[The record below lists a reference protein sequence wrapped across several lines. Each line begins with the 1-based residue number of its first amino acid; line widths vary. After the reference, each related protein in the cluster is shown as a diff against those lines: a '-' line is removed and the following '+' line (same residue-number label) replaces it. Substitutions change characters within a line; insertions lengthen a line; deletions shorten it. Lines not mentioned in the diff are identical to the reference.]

1 MLDRIQPWGV
11 LRVQENVR
19 LETSCRLVDG
29 RVLVN
34 RGVVHEDHD
43 VLVLG
48 LLVNPQL
55 LQGPVQEVVEH
66 HRVGASLS
74 DLGRDHAVLGH
85 SSDHRERVAGQF
97 LGPLLAL

>member
-1 MLDRIQPWGV
+1 MVEQLLDRVEPGRV
-11 LRVQENVR
+11 LRVEQDVR

-55 LQGPVQEVVEH
+55 LQGAVQEVKPE
-66 HRVGASLS
+66 AS
-74 DLGRDHAVLGH
+74 
-85 SSDHRERVAGQF
+85 
-97 LGPLLAL
+97 

>member
-1 MLDRIQPWGV
+1 MVEQLLDRVEPRGV
-11 LRVQENVR
+11 LRVEEHVR
-19 LETSCRLVDG
+19 LETPCRLVDG
-29 RVLVN
+29 GVLVD

-43 VLVLG
+43 VLVLS

-66 HRVGASLS
+66 YRVGASLS

-85 SSDHRERVAGQF
+85 SSDHRERVSS
-97 LGPLLAL
+97 